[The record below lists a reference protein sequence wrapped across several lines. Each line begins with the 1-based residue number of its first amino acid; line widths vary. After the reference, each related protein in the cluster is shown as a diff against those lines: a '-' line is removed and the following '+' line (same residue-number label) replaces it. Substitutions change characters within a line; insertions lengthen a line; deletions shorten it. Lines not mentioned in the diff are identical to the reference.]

1 MPELSPTE
9 KDLSAPREEKIRVL
23 LADDHAILRQ
33 GIRMLLEAQPDME
46 VVGEATNGREAV
58 EQARLLRPL
67 VILMDIS
74 MPELNGLEATRKIKQ
89 EFPAIQIVI
98 LTMHETDEYL
108 VKILQAG
115 ATGYVLKQAVDRE
128 LIEAVRIASNGD
140 TYLYPSI
147 ARRLVTDYLRRVEA
161 GTMEERDAAYETLT
175 AREREILKLIAQ
187 GHTNKEIAEILTLS
201 VKTVENHRYSLM
213 NKLNAHDRGEL
224 IKYAIRVGLIQP

>member
-1 MPELSPTE
+1 MPDPSLTE
-9 KDLSAPREEKIRVL
+9 KDLSAPLEEKIRVL

-89 EFPAIQIVI
+89 ELPATQIVI